1 MHPIWSPPALLGFSV
16 FALLAGC
23 GGGGDGSGGGMVV
36 EVGTGAL
43 AFEPVA
49 PDGDWTLVAGPQGG
63 HHFIVNARARG
74 LVPGDPTRP
83 GSDTNPVTTFS
94 VYDTEMNQVDLM
106 PPPYQLG
113 YEATPDGWFS
123 LTSGHIAQVIESQA
137 ARLVDTRVLIRV
149 ELHDS
154 AGHAASDE
162 RWAHAVA
169 APVTNGAD
177 AGPADAGTGDGGTN
191 PDAS

>member
-1 MHPIWSPPALLGFSV
+1 MHPIRQAALPLAFSV

-23 GGGGDGSGGGMVV
+23 GSSGDGGGGELVV

-43 AFEPVA
+43 EFEPVA
-49 PDGDWTLVAGPQGG
+49 PDSDWTLVAGPQGG

-74 LVPGDPTRP
+74 LVPGDPTMP
-83 GSDTNPVTTFS
+83 GAEGNPVTTFS
-94 VYDTEMNQVDLM
+94 VFDADMNQVDLM

-123 LTSGHIAQVIESQA
+123 LTSGHIAQVIESEA

-149 ELHDS
+149 ELRDS
-154 AGHAASDE
+154 AGHSASDE

-177 AGPADAGTGDGGTN
+177 AGPSDGGAADAGAN
-191 PDAS
+191 PDAG